1 MVSATDY
8 GGFAHDVGNALV
20 GKQRQGSFDVVKPA
34 HSFVVIG
41 QQGIGQAQGCA
52 ETAMAIHGVWADPDD
67 CPVQGH
73 DGFMYITEAT
83 RFNGSPLGEIF
94 EVKVEN
100 YVLEAGPVRQIERR
114 PIIKVAGEIRCDCA
128 NFQHKA
134 LIVRC

>member
-94 EVKVEN
+94 DQLTDTTFCRAQLGFKLFELGRILKKNDRAASRV
-100 YVLEAGPVRQIERR
+100 
-114 PIIKVAGEIRCDCA
+114 
-128 NFQHKA
+128 H
-134 LIVRC
+134 